1 MTTIHISLQTSS
13 SGNVMRTKNP
23 TKYIE
28 SMLLVT
34 YKLQIYST
42 CHLRDIQM
50 DEEIGYRIYKYLIV
64 VLSITIPATDTSILS
79 YHYVVSKSQLNFA
92 ACNIY

>member
-42 CHLRDIQM
+42 CRLREIQM
-50 DEEIGYRIYKYLIV
+50 DKEIGYRIYKYRI
-64 VLSITIPATDTSILS
+64 TDTSILS

>member
-13 SGNVMRTKNP
+13 SGNVMRTKKP

-42 CHLRDIQM
+42 CRLREIQM
-50 DEEIGYRIYKYLIV
+50 DKEIGYEIYKYLILV
-64 VLSITIPATDTSILS
+64 IP
-79 YHYVVSKSQLNFA
+79 
-92 ACNIY
+92 

>member
-28 SMLLVT
+28 SMSLVT

-42 CHLRDIQM
+42 CRLREIQM
-50 DEEIGYRIYKYLIV
+50 DKEIGYIIYKYRILIFEYYD
-64 VLSITIPATDTSILS
+64 LLS

>member
-13 SGNVMRTKNP
+13 SGNVMRTKKP

-42 CHLRDIQM
+42 CRLREIQM
-50 DEEIGYRIYKYLIV
+50 DKEIGYRIYKYRILIF
-64 VLSITIPATDTSILS
+64 SITIYEVD
-79 YHYVVSKSQLNFA
+79 VKS
-92 ACNIY
+92 